1 MSKDYR
7 DIKDIAKDVRAELK
21 VKFPQCKFSV
31 TIERF
36 TGGRE
41 LRVALMEAPM
51 DALTSGGYAQA
62 NHYVVRDYDYEDYQA
77 RHFDYETGEPTEIMT
92 MYGFQVMK
100 AVERIANRENWDESD
115 PMVDYF
121 HCNYYFNMAIGKWNK
136 PFKVVAR

>member
-1 MSKDYR
+1 MSNDYR

-31 TIERF
+31 AIERF
-36 TGGRE
+36 TGGSE

-51 DALTSGGYAQA
+51 DALTSGEYAQV
-62 NHYVVRDYDYEDYQA
+62 NHYVVRDYDYEDYQGPA
-77 RHFDYETGEPTEIMT
+77 CDTAGEPIESMT
-92 MYGFQVMK
+92 MYGFRVMK
-100 AVERIANRENWDESD
+100 AVEKIANRENWDESD

-121 HCNYYFNMAIGKWNK
+121 HCNYYFNLAIGKWNK